1 MKEFSPLHCTISLL
15 IRNCDISL
23 YESETEGGQTPANPH
38 MIPSSKGDLQRVS
51 EGMFQALFTVEH
63 SKMFISEV
71 M

>member
-1 MKEFSPLHCTISLL
+1 MKEFSPLHCIISLL

-38 MIPSSKGDLQRVS
+38 SSKGDLQRVS